1 MRVAT
6 LFALGIDPPVA
17 AFDLGRDT
25 ASGNLQTQDVDAA
38 LIFGGDGTLNRY
50 LPELIEKQ
58 IPFVIV
64 PCGSGNDFAR
74 ELGIRSHQD
83 AVRAWEAFRNGACH
97 HTKRV
102 DAVQVRFPNGII
114 RIYCNIA
121 GIGLDSATNNVANKQ
136 PRWMRKRGGYNL
148 AALQALA
155 TFDAPTVS
163 LTLTMPDNKRVEIER
178 RMTLAA
184 FANGRSYGSGMR
196 IAPSADFSNGL
207 LEVCLIAQASKPR
220 ILYLFPRVFSA
231 KHVGL
236 PEVEFL
242 QARSVEVRAKPA
254 QDVYGDGELLG
265 RTPFSLRV
273 LPGALSAITPPPA
286 TQV

>member
-17 AFDLGRDT
+17 AFNLGRDT

-50 LPELIEKQ
+50 LPELIERQ
-58 IPFVIV
+58 TPFVIV

-74 ELGIRSHQD
+74 EIGIKTHAD
-83 AVRAWEAFRNGACH
+83 AARAWEAFHSGAGH
-97 HTKRV
+97 VRRI
-102 DAVQVRFPNGII
+102 DAVQVRFPSGIT
-114 RIYCNIA
+114 RLYCNIA

-136 PRWMRKRGGYNL
+136 PRWIRRRGGYNL

-155 TFDAPTVS
+155 TFDAPTVN
-163 LTLTMPDNKRVEIER
+163 LTLTLPDNQRKEIER

-196 IAPSADFSNGL
+196 IAPKADFSNGL
-207 LEVCLIAQASKPR
+207 LEVCLIADASRAR

-236 PEVEFL
+236 PEVEFF
-242 QARSVEVRAKPA
+242 QARAVDVRSKPP

-286 TQV
+286 APV

>member
-74 ELGIRSHQD
+74 ELGIKTHAD
-83 AVRAWEAFRNGACH
+83 AVRAWQAFRDGECH

-102 DAVQVRFPNGII
+102 DAVQVRFPTGVT
-114 RIYCNIA
+114 R
-121 GIGLDSATNNVANKQ
+121 
-136 PRWMRKRGGYNL
+136 
-148 AALQALA
+148 
-155 TFDAPTVS
+155 F
-163 LTLTMPDNKRVEIER
+163 
-178 RMTLAA
+178 
-184 FANGRSYGSGMR
+184 
-196 IAPSADFSNGL
+196 
-207 LEVCLIAQASKPR
+207 
-220 ILYLFPRVFSA
+220 
-231 KHVGL
+231 
-236 PEVEFL
+236 
-242 QARSVEVRAKPA
+242 
-254 QDVYGDGELLG
+254 
-265 RTPFSLRV
+265 
-273 LPGALSAITPPPA
+273 
-286 TQV
+286 

>member
-74 ELGIRSHQD
+74 ELGIKTHAD
-83 AVRAWEAFRNGACH
+83 AARAWHAFRNGECH
-97 HTKRV
+97 VKRV
-102 DAVQVRFPNGII
+102 DAVQVRFPNGIT
-114 RIYCNIA
+114 RLYCNIA
-121 GIGLDSATNNVANKQ
+121 GIGLDSATNNVANRQ
-136 PRWMRKRGGYNL
+136 PRWIRKRGGYNL

-163 LTLTMPDNKRVEIER
+163 LTLTLPDSKRLEIER

-184 FANGRSYGSGMR
+184 FAKGRSYGGGMR
-196 IAPSADFSNGL
+196 VTPAADFSNGL
-207 LEVCLIAQASKPR
+207 LEVCLIARASRVR

-242 QARSVEVRAKPA
+242 QARSVDVRAKPA

>member
-6 LFALGIDPPVA
+6 LFALDIDPPVA

-74 ELGIRSHQD
+74 ELGIRTHAD
-83 AVRAWEAFRNGACH
+83 AVRAWEAFRKGECH
-97 HTKRV
+97 YTKPV
-102 DAVQVRFPNGII
+102 DAVQVRFPSGVT
-114 RIYCNIA
+114 RLYCNIA

-136 PRWMRKRGGYNL
+136 PRWIRKRGGYNL

-155 TFDAPTVS
+155 TFEAPTVS
-163 LTLTMPDNKRVEIER
+163 LTLTLPDNKRLEIER

-196 IAPSADFSNGL
+196 IAPNADFGNGL
-207 LEVCLIAQASKPR
+207 LEVCLIAHASRPR
-220 ILYLFPRVFSA
+220 ILHLFPRVFSA

-242 QARSVEVRAKPA
+242 QARSAEVRAKPA

-273 LPGALSAITPPPA
+273 LPGALSAITPPPT

>member
-17 AFDLGRDT
+17 AFNLGRDT

-38 LIFGGDGTLNRY
+38 LIFGGDGTLNRF
-50 LPELIEKQ
+50 LPELIERQ
-58 IPFVIV
+58 TPFVIV

-74 ELGIRSHQD
+74 EIGLRTHAD
-83 AVRAWEAFRNGACH
+83 AARAWEAFHEGKGNV
-97 HTKRV
+97 TRV
-102 DAVQVRFPNGII
+102 DAVQVRFPNGAT
-114 RIYCNIA
+114 RLYCNIA

-136 PRWMRKRGGYNL
+136 PRWIRKRGGYNL

-163 LTLTMPDNKRVEIER
+163 LTMTMPDNQRKDIER

-196 IAPSADFSNGL
+196 ITPAADFTNGL
-207 LEVCLIAQASKPR
+207 LEVCLIARASKAR

-231 KHVGL
+231 KHVDL
-236 PEVEFL
+236 PEVEFF
-242 QARSVEVRAKPA
+242 QARAVDVRSKPA

-273 LPGALSAITPPPA
+273 LPGALSVITPPPA

>member
-58 IPFVIV
+58 IPFLIV

-74 ELGIRSHQD
+74 ELGIKTHAD
-83 AVRAWEAFRNGACH
+83 AVRAWEAFRDGACH

-102 DAVQVRFPNGII
+102 DAVQVRFPNGAT
-114 RIYCNIA
+114 RLYCNIA
-121 GIGLDSATNNVANKQ
+121 GIGLDSAANTVANKQ
-136 PRWMRKRGGYNL
+136 PRWIRKRGGYNL

-163 LTLTMPDNKRVEIER
+163 LTLTLPDSKRLEIER

-196 IAPSADFSNGL
+196 IAPNADFSNGL
-207 LEVCLIAQASKPR
+207 LEICLIAHASRAR

-242 QARSVEVRAKPA
+242 QARSVAVRAKPA

-265 RTPFSLRV
+265 KTPFSLRV

-286 TQV
+286 TQG

>member
-17 AFDLGRDT
+17 AFELGRDT

-50 LPELIEKQ
+50 LPELIERQ
-58 IPFVIV
+58 IPFLIV

-74 ELGIRSHQD
+74 ELGIKTHAD
-83 AVRAWEAFRNGACH
+83 AVRAWQGFRNGGCH
-97 HTKRV
+97 VTRV
-102 DAVQVRFPNGII
+102 DAVQVRFPNGLM
-114 RIYCNIA
+114 RFYCNIA
-121 GIGLDSATNNVANKQ
+121 GIGLDSATNDVANKQ
-136 PRWMRKRGGYNL
+136 PQWLRKRGGYNL

-155 TFDAPTVS
+155 TFEAPTVS
-163 LTLTMPDNKRVEIER
+163 LTLTLPDSKRLEIER

-196 IAPSADFSNGL
+196 IAPAADFSNGL

-231 KHVGL
+231 NHVGL

-242 QARSVEVRAKPA
+242 QARSVDVRSKPP

-286 TQV
+286 AQV

>member
-17 AFDLGRDT
+17 AFNLGRDT

-50 LPELIEKQ
+50 LPELIERQ

-74 ELGIRSHQD
+74 EIGIKSHAD
-83 AVRAWEAFRNGACH
+83 AACAWEAFHSGTAH
-97 HTKRV
+97 VKRI
-102 DAVQVRFPNGII
+102 DAVQVRFPNGVT
-114 RIYCNIA
+114 RLYCNIA

-136 PRWMRKRGGYNL
+136 PRWIRKRGGYNL
-148 AALQALA
+148 AALQAIA

-163 LTLTMPDNKRVEIER
+163 LTMTLPDNQRKEIER

-196 IAPSADFSNGL
+196 IAPKADFANGL
-207 LEVCLIAQASKPR
+207 LEVCLIADISKAR

-236 PEVEFL
+236 PEVEFF
-242 QARSVEVRAKPA
+242 QARAVDVRSKPP

-273 LPGALSAITPPPA
+273 LPGALSVIAPPPA

>member
-17 AFDLGRDT
+17 EFDLGRDT
-25 ASGNLQTQDVDAA
+25 ASGNLQTQQVDAA

-58 IPFVIV
+58 IPFVVV

-74 ELGIRSHQD
+74 EIGICTHAD
-83 AVRAWEAFRNGACH
+83 AVRAWHAFRNGECH
-97 HTKRV
+97 VKRI
-102 DAVQVRFPNGII
+102 DAVQVRFPNGVN
-114 RIYCNIA
+114 RFYCNIA

-136 PRWMRKRGGYNL
+136 PRWIRKRGGYNL

-155 TFDAPTVS
+155 TFNAPTVS
-163 LTLTMPDNKRVEIER
+163 LTLTTPDGKRTELER

-184 FANGRSYGSGMR
+184 FAKGKSYGSGMR
-196 IAPSADFSNGL
+196 IAPNADFSNGL
-207 LEVCLIAQASKPR
+207 LEVCLIAKASRAR

-242 QARSVEVRAKPA
+242 QARSADVRAKPA
-254 QDVYGDGELLG
+254 QDIYGDGELLG

-273 LPGALSAITPPPA
+273 LPGALSVIAPPPA
-286 TQV
+286 AQV

>member
-6 LFALGIDPPVA
+6 LFALGIDPPVG
-17 AFDLGRDT
+17 AFNLGRDT

-50 LPELIEKQ
+50 LPELIERQ
-58 IPFVIV
+58 TPFVIV

-74 ELGIRSHQD
+74 EVGIRTHED
-83 AVRAWEAFRNGACH
+83 AVRAWEAFHTGECH
-97 HTKRV
+97 VKRV
-102 DAVQVRFPNGII
+102 DAVQVRFPSGVT
-114 RIYCNIA
+114 RLYCNIA

-136 PRWMRKRGGYNL
+136 PRWIRKRGGYNL
-148 AALQALA
+148 AALQALS
-155 TFDAPTVS
+155 TFDAPMVS
-163 LTLTMPDNKRVEIER
+163 LTLTLPDNQRMDIER

-196 IAPSADFSNGL
+196 IAPNADFSNGL
-207 LEVCLIAQASKPR
+207 LEVCLIADASKAR

-236 PEVEFL
+236 PEVEFF
-242 QARSVEVRAKPA
+242 QARAVDVRSKPP

-273 LPGALSAITPPPA
+273 LPGALSVITPPPT

>member
-17 AFDLGRDT
+17 AFNLGRDT

-38 LIFGGDGTLNRY
+38 LIFGGDGTLNRF
-50 LPELIEKQ
+50 LPELIERQ
-58 IPFVIV
+58 TPFVIV

-74 ELGIRSHQD
+74 EIGIRTHAD
-83 AVRAWEAFRNGACH
+83 AALAWEAFHAGKGHVTN
-97 HTKRV
+97 V
-102 DAVQVRFPNGII
+102 DAVQVRFPNGVT
-114 RIYCNIA
+114 RLYCNIA

-136 PRWMRKRGGYNL
+136 PRWIRKHGGYNL

-163 LTLTMPDNKRVEIER
+163 LTMTMPDNKRMDIER

-196 IAPSADFSNGL
+196 ITPAADFTNGL
-207 LEVCLIAQASKPR
+207 LEVCLIANASKAR

-236 PEVEFL
+236 PEVEFF
-242 QARSVEVRAKPA
+242 QARAVDVRSKPP

-273 LPGALSAITPPPA
+273 LPGALSVITPPPA
-286 TQV
+286 AQV

>member
-6 LFALGIDPPVA
+6 LFALGIDPPVG
-17 AFDLGRDT
+17 AFNLGRDT

-50 LPELIEKQ
+50 LPELIERQ
-58 IPFVIV
+58 TPFVIV

-74 ELGIRSHQD
+74 EVGIRTHED
-83 AVRAWEAFRNGACH
+83 AVRAWEAFHAGECH
-97 HTKRV
+97 VKRV
-102 DAVQVRFPNGII
+102 DAVQVRFPSGVT
-114 RIYCNIA
+114 RLYCNIA

-136 PRWMRKRGGYNL
+136 PRWIRKRGGYNL
-148 AALQALA
+148 AALQALS

-163 LTLTMPDNKRVEIER
+163 LTLTLPDNQRMDIER

-196 IAPSADFSNGL
+196 IAPAADFTNGL
-207 LEVCLIAQASKPR
+207 LEVCLIADASKAR

-236 PEVEFL
+236 PEVEFF
-242 QARSVEVRAKPA
+242 QARAVDVRSKPP

-273 LPGALSAITPPPA
+273 LPGALSVITPPPA